1 MKAIGKYIVAKP
13 KKALAPDIEPINIH
27 LSVSTLLIKFN
38 FFKYIMINGATKNIT
53 AKKANQ
59 VKAGIKGIK
68 PRIPP
73 IIKEHMK
80 IIFNKALFI
89 IIGSFNLCYYEQDK
103 VQ

>member
-1 MKAIGKYIVAKP
+1 MKAIGKYITENP
-13 KKALAPDIEPINIH
+13 RKALAPDIAPIVIH
-27 LSVSTLLIKFN
+27 FSVSISSISFN
-38 FFKYIMINGATKNIT
+38 LCKYIMINGATKNIT
-53 AKKANQ
+53 AKKAIQ
-59 VKAGIKGIK
+59 VKAGIKGIT